1 MIDEQLLLDRLTDAA
16 AAQDD
21 LLPRAVA
28 DDLAAGRRRLRR
40 RRFLAGGTAL
50 IAAGA
55 VAIAT
60 IGMSDVLK
68 NTAHLEAPTATQQ
81 APVSTPSAVPKPQ
94 NVAKPQ
100 DFDKLMKS
108 LMYKHFDPSKKHLN
122 FTTGPFE
129 VNTAP
134 GYRGTLRKVGWNAK
148 GDNGQGMFLIGLER
162 SAEPEGNTCGSYF
175 QSETRPVT
183 CRQITLSNGRPAM
196 IGRQGRMIEFSY
208 VQPDGEFLYVAVD
221 PVFRN
226 NTTISSKH
234 MAITDAQLFAFATD
248 PALTLPPSTAGRE
261 TPENKLEDFKPTPDR

>member
-1 MIDEQLLLDRLTDAA
+1 MIDEQLLMERLTDAA

-55 VAIAT
+55 VAVAT

-68 NTAHLEAPTATQQ
+68 DTAQLEPPVATQQ
-81 APVSTPSAVPKPQ
+81 APVSTPSAA
-94 NVAKPQ
+94 AKPES
-100 DFDKLMKS
+100 FDGLMKR

-122 FTTGPFE
+122 FATGPFK
-129 VNTAP
+129 VNTEP

-148 GDNGQGMFLIGLER
+148 GEKGQGMFLIGLER
-162 SAEPEGNTCGSYF
+162 SAEPAGNTCGSYF
-175 QSETRPVT
+175 QSESRPVI
-183 CRQITLSNGRPAM
+183 CRQVTLPNRRPGM

-226 NTTISSKH
+226 NTTISSKQ

-248 PALTLPPSTAGRE
+248 PALSLPPLR
-261 TPENKLEDFKPTPDR
+261 